1 MGSLFE
7 SLLLRLASAE
17 GVRPKLNTG
26 NRVAQVVD
34 CPPSMA
40 ARILDGKALAAAV
53 RASVRQT
60 VARLAARGVRP
71 GLAVILAG
79 DNAASAV
86 YVRNKARACE
96 ETGVRS
102 EVHRYGADVTERAL
116 LDRIAALN
124 ADPGVHGILVQLPL
138 PGRIDARRVLEAV
151 APAKDIDGF
160 HFENLGALV
169 AGQPKLVPCTPAG
182 VMRLIEHAGVAL
194 AGRHAVV
201 IGRSSIVGKPLAL
214 LLLQKDATVTICHSK
229 TMELQKLTREADVLV
244 AAVGRPKLV
253 TAAMVKPG
261 ACVIDVGINRLADGT
276 LAGDVDFDA
285 VKNVAGWITPVPG
298 GVGPMTIAL
307 LLENCVRAASI

>member
-1 MGSLFE
+1 
-7 SLLLRLASAE
+7 
-17 GVRPKLNTG
+17 
-26 NRVAQVVD
+26 
-34 CPPSMA
+34 
-40 ARILDGKALAAAV
+40 
-53 RASVRQT
+53 
-60 VARLAARGVRP
+60 
-71 GLAVILAG
+71 
-79 DNAASAV
+79 
-86 YVRNKARACE
+86 
-96 ETGVRS
+96 
-102 EVHRYGADVTERAL
+102 
-116 LDRIAALN
+116 
-124 ADPGVHGILVQLPL
+124 
-138 PGRIDARRVLEAV
+138 
-151 APAKDIDGF
+151 
-160 HFENLGALV
+160 
-169 AGQPKLVPCTPAG
+169 VPCTPAG

-194 AGRHAVV
+194 AGRHATV

>member
-1 MGSLFE
+1 
-7 SLLLRLASAE
+7 
-17 GVRPKLNTG
+17 
-26 NRVAQVVD
+26 
-34 CPPSMA
+34 MA

-53 RASVRQT
+53 RASVKET
-60 VARLAARGVRP
+60 VARLAARGIRP

-79 DNAASAV
+79 DNPASAV
-86 YVRNKARACE
+86 YVRNKVRACE

-102 EVHRYGADVTERAL
+102 EVHRYGGDVTERAL

-124 ADPGVHGILVQLPL
+124 SDPAVHGILVQLPL
-138 PGRIDARRVLEAV
+138 PGRINARRVLEAV

-160 HFENLGALV
+160 HLENLGALV
-169 AGQPKLVPCTPAG
+169 AGQPKFVPCTPAG
-182 VMRLIEHAGVAL
+182 VMRLIEHAGVTL

-201 IGRSSIVGKPLAL
+201 IGRSNIVGKPLAL

-229 TMELQKLTREADVLV
+229 TMELQKLTREADILI

-261 ACVIDVGINRLADGT
+261 ACVIDVGINRLADGA
-276 LAGDVDFDA
+276 LAGDVDFEA

-307 LLENCVRAASI
+307 LLENCVRAAST